1 METRTK
7 LFYPISI
14 LCLSLLPFLC
24 WNFWYQRYLKE
35 NFYTALEVTYWHP
48 RDATYGR
55 NPRNCVNH
63 IFVKITLD
71 GSSQDQTKLEF
82 GQQMIR
88 RLIQQPGVT
97 RGIEFTLNDN
107 VKYASLVAL
116 FDICLVEGARRYIHY
131 GNKFWVFNFASRGRK
146 TTRFW
151 NGRLPQDF
159 QVKRN
164 SE

>member
-1 METRTK
+1 MLIIVTIPLLEFLVPGILEGKFLHCPGGHLLASAWCYIRSQSTELCKPYLCKDHVGRILPGSDQTWIWTTNDPK
-7 LFYPISI
+7 VDSTAWGYPG
-14 LCLSLLPFLC
+14 
-24 WNFWYQRYLKE
+24 
-35 NFYTALEVTYWHP
+35 YW
-48 RDATYGR
+48 
-55 NPRNCVNH
+55 
-63 IFVKITLD
+63 ITL
-71 GSSQDQTKLEF
+71 
-82 GQQMIR
+82 
-88 RLIQQPGVT
+88 
-97 RGIEFTLNDN
+97 NAN